1 MNSVAVSVPNIL
13 TIVRIILIPWFA
25 ILLFNRSFN
34 QAVWVFAGAA
44 VTDSLDGLIARW
56 FSQKTRLGAFLDPV
70 ADKLLLSTAYI
81 TLAVM
86 GEIPVWVTVIVISR
100 DVVIALGVLILS
112 LQRIPLEARPS
123 VYSKLTT
130 LFQVLLVLSV
140 LASGYFQIGEG
151 VRQGLVWITVFLTI
165 VSGFHYIHTG
175 LRLMP

>member
-1 MNSVAVSVPNIL
+1 MNPTAVSVPNVL
-13 TIVRIILIPWFA
+13 TLIRIVLIPWFA

-81 TLAVM
+81 ALAVM

-100 DVVIALGVLILS
+100 DVIIALGVTVLFFH
-112 LQRIPLEARPS
+112 RIELEARPS

-140 LASGYFQIGEG
+140 LASGYFSLNEG
-151 VRQGLVWITVFLTI
+151 VRQGLIWITVVFT
-165 VSGFHYIHTG
+165 VFSGFHYIHAG
-175 LRLMP
+175 LKLMP